1 MAELQESALWL
12 SAKDDGGSLDD
23 PDLRYL
29 FGYWRR
35 AAGDGV
41 VPHRREIDPPIDL
54 PGFLPTTIMFNVER
68 GAGGM
73 GFRYRLLGTRLAEFA
88 GRDVTGMTI
97 QEAFGDDITARDREI
112 YERVVGEGICYSG
125 QRISLIHSRQFFERY
140 RRLVMPVRGDD
151 SGRVDMIWIWLKF
164 AGAPRITP

>member
-41 VPHRREIDPPIDL
+41 VPHRREIVPPIDL
-54 PGFLPTTIMFNVER
+54 PGFLPTTIMF
-68 GAGGM
+68 
-73 GFRYRLLGTRLAEFA
+73 
-88 GRDVTGMTI
+88 
-97 QEAFGDDITARDREI
+97 